1 MAKVTADVSG
11 LRNVTANLNRAIRHV
26 EGGTLKG
33 LKLAALHIK
42 EQAMPI
48 TPHSGTTGRRK
59 KDGGR
64 GVRGGGSNLRNSA
77 FVSVERKTAKRI
89 VARIGYTAKYASWV
103 HEMPNDVNWTTP
115 GTGNKFLEKAVRR
128 NTREILAI
136 IRANAKVK

>member
-33 LKLAALHIK
+33 MKRAAMFIQ

-59 KDGGR
+59 ADGGR
-64 GVRGGGSNLRNSA
+64 GVRGGGSNLRNSSFTA
-77 FVSVERKTAKRI
+77 VEKQGRRI
-89 VARIGYTAKYASWV
+89 KARVGYTAKYAAWV

-115 GTGNKFLEKAVRR
+115 GTGNKFLEKAIRR
-128 NTREILAI
+128 NTREILGI